1 MIRRIVRITHK
12 LCRRL
17 GEAVFPAVCE
27 CCGASLVNGEDMLC
41 LQCMYDMPRTGYHGD
56 SFGEIH
62 KRLAAPGLPIERT
75 AAMFHYVKD
84 SSYAR
89 LIQRAKYNDRPAI
102 ARNLAVMFAREL
114 ESEHF
119 FDGIDMLL
127 PIPLHRK
134 KRLRRGY
141 NQSEEIATGISEVT
155 SIATGD
161 NLIALPHST
170 QTRKNAAERAAN
182 MEGTIRVTHPEELTG
197 RHVLIIDDVITT
209 GATMLAAAKAIH
221 EASPDTKISVLTLA
235 ASKLMR

>member
-1 MIRRIVRITHK
+1 MIRRIVGITHK

-27 CCGASLVNGEDMLC
+27 CCGASLVNGEEMLC
-41 LQCMYDMPRTGYHGD
+41 LQCRYDMPRTGYHRD
-56 SFGEIH
+56 SFGELH

-84 SSYAR
+84 SPYAR
-89 LIQRAKYNDRPAI
+89 LIQRAKYNGRPAI
-102 ARNLAVMFAREL
+102 VRQLAHKFAREL
-114 ESEHF
+114 ADEHF

-127 PIPLHRK
+127 PIPLHWK

-141 NQSEEIATGISEVT
+141 NQSEEIAMGISEVT
-155 SIATGD
+155 AIAIGD
-161 NLIALPHST
+161 NLTALPHST

-182 MEGTIRVTHPEELTG
+182 MEGTIRVTHPEELAG

-209 GATMLAAAKAIH
+209 GATLLAAAKAVH
-221 EASPDTKISVLTLA
+221 AGAPDAKISVLTLA
-235 ASKLMR
+235 ASKLMG